1 MSLTSSIHM
10 VAVCRKIDEIDQDEA
25 ESLYKTV
32 TGMKLQCEALQK
44 ELERKVPGF
53 GLKE

>member
-1 MSLTSSIHM
+1 LEGDSI
-10 VAVCRKIDEIDQDEA
+10 AFGGLDKIDEIDEDEA
-25 ESLYKTV
+25 ARLYQTV

-53 GLKE
+53 GPKE